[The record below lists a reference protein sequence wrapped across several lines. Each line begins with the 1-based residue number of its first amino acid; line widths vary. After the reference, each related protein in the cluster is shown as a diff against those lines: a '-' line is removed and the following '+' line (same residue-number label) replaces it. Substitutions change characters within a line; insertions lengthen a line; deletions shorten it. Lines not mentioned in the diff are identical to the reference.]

1 MSSTGIAAL
10 DTIDNIIYCLNDVL
24 NPGTRHIPRR
34 SFPNTSMAFQCR
46 KYTTLFNHIRGHLEY
61 QDFQFFSSCL
71 RIKYPSATIAFF
83 TDHFGMK
90 LLHKKELSELGVT
103 FYFLL
108 SPYTPNH
115 DDSAS
120 VAVDDDGDGSLWSH
134 RGAVLQLRYDHGA
147 EEDADLV
154 INNGNIEPHRG
165 FGHIAFNVDDVY
177 AHCAAME
184 RNGARFQKKPDEGRM
199 KGLAFA
205 MDPNSYWV
213 EVVRRSEHCGFKVPC
228 NLSQTM
234 LRIKNPEESLR
245 FYCDLMGMRL
255 VTESLV

>member
-1 MSSTGIAAL
+1 
-10 DTIDNIIYCLNDVL
+10 
-24 NPGTRHIPRR
+24 
-34 SFPNTSMAFQCR
+34 
-46 KYTTLFNHIRGHLEY
+46 
-61 QDFQFFSSCL
+61 
-71 RIKYPSATIAFF
+71 
-83 TDHFGMK
+83 MK

-103 FYFLL
+103 FYFLA
-108 SPYTPNH
+108 TPH
-115 DDSAS
+115 GVDSDGD
-120 VAVDDDGDGSLWSH
+120 VDADGSLWSH

-147 EEDADLV
+147 KEDADLL
-154 INNGNIEPHRG
+154 INNGNMEPHRG

-184 RNGARFQKKPDEGRM
+184 RDGAAFKKRPNEGRM

-205 MDPNSYWV
+205 MDPNSYWI

-255 VTESLV
+255 ITESLDFAIKQRLKMMHSLLCHGATQSTLKRASFHCISCRRLWTRSISTLYRMRSGMS